1 MWITRRVLAILAVGA
16 TLFLVAPTPARA
28 DRCDSLCR
36 VGLEHRVVQLVADG
50 DGTCAL
56 TDDGAVYCWG
66 GDSPGPLAPA
76 RTPLLLV
83 TIGALL
89 VAGGATLLMVS
100 RSSSPTEQRPETPT
114 PPA

>member
-16 TLFLVAPTPARA
+16 TLFLVAPTPAQA
-28 DRCDSLCR
+28 DRCDDLCK
-36 VGLEHRVVQLVADG
+36 VGLDHRVVQLVADG

-56 TDDGAVYCWG
+56 TDDGQVYCWG
-66 GDSPGPLAPA
+66 GDAPDPLAPA

-89 VAGGATLLMVS
+89 VAGGTTLLMLS
-100 RSSSPTEQRPETPT
+100 RASSPTEPRPGTPT